1 MWGESD
7 QDTIAIGP
15 LVANLRRLGAL
26 GKDPDRA
33 ETRAEQLTEIDRDRD
48 CPWPLDWQRHHRAL
62 VRLTADEPDGKLP
75 DTAPGVVHDGDDLGT
90 WITRQRRAWPDLS
103 DEQRTRLIALG
114 ITPPATE
121 TVSPPARGAAKGEAV
136 GVLPAGRR
144 GARPVHRP
152 RGHRRDPRARPRRA
166 PPRRRRGARPQARH
180 PARQHPP
187 APRPPH
193 PRPARRPHRPRRH
206 PGPTRPSLPDS
217 APKAPGVTRRCSD
230 ARSPAPSPDHV
241 GYDTGTAG

>member
-1 MWGESD
+1 MPTATSPPRQDAVWGESD

-15 LVANLRRLGAL
+15 LVANLRRPGAL

-103 DEQRTRLIALG
+103 DEQRTRLTALG
-114 ITPPATE
+114 ITPPATGHRLASRPGSGE
-121 TVSPPARGAAKGEAV
+121 GEAV

-166 PPRRRRGARPQARH
+166 PPRRRRGA
-180 PARQHPP
+180 
-187 APRPPH
+187 
-193 PRPARRPHRPRRH
+193 
-206 PGPTRPSLPDS
+206 
-217 APKAPGVTRRCSD
+217 
-230 ARSPAPSPDHV
+230 
-241 GYDTGTAG
+241 